1 MPVKAS
7 MTKSQ
12 YYLHTL
18 VHNTIA
24 SLRKETGGGH
34 CERSYKLLGSIKCRE
49 FLDFLETGQLLKKD
63 SAPWSKI

>member
-18 VHNTIA
+18 VCNIIA
-24 SLRKETGGGH
+24 SLRKGTGGGH
-34 CERSYKLLGSIKCRE
+34 CERSYKPLGSIKCWE
-49 FLDFLETGQLLKKD
+49 FLNYLKTGQLLKD